1 MALLTPLLSGFIA
14 AAIGIIPPGLINM
27 TAAKINLKEGKK
39 NALWFVIGAVLV
51 IFFQVYV
58 AVLFARVID
67 NRPDV
72 VTLLREIG
80 FVTFSILTI
89 YFLFI
94 AKEPKAKKKAKIKKS
109 SKKSRFFLG
118 MLLSGLN
125 FFPIPYYVVVS
136 VTLAT
141 YHLFV
146 FENNTIFTFVLGSVL
161 GSFAALYSYIA
172 FFGKI
177 EKKTDYLLRNMNT
190 IIGSITGLV
199 ALATLFNILNY
210 YFGQ

>member
-1 MALLTPLLSGFIA
+1 MVYLTPLLSGFIA

-39 NALWFVIGAVLV
+39 NAFWFVIGAVLV

-72 VTLLREIG
+72 VTLLREVG
-80 FVTFSILTI
+80 FVIFSILTI

-94 AKEPKAKKKAKIKKS
+94 AKDPITKKKSKIKKS

-118 MLLSGLN
+118 MLLSSLN

-136 VTLAT
+136 VTLAS

-146 FENNTIFTFVLGSVL
+146 FENNIIFTFVLGSVI
-161 GSFAALYSYIA
+161 GSFAVLYSYIA
-172 FFGKI
+172 FFGRI
-177 EKKTDYLLRNMNT
+177 EKKTDYLMRNMNT
-190 IIGSITGLV
+190 IIGSITGLIAIV
-199 ALATLFNILNY
+199 TLFNILNY
-210 YFGQ
+210 YFG

>member
-14 AAIGIIPPGLINM
+14 AFIGIIPPGLINM

-39 NALWFVIGAVLV
+39 NAMWFVIGAVLV
-51 IFFQVYV
+51 IFFQVSV
-58 AVLFARVID
+58 AVLFAQVIN

-72 VTLLREIG
+72 LTLLREVG
-80 FVTFSILTI
+80 FVIFSILTI

-94 AKEPKAKKKAKIKKS
+94 AKPKTKKSKIKKS

-125 FFPIPYYVVVS
+125 FFPIPYYVLVS
-136 VTLAT
+136 VTLAS
-141 YHLFV
+141 YQLFA
-146 FENNTIFTFVLGSVL
+146 FENNVIFTFVLGSVL
-161 GSFAALYSYIA
+161 GSFAVLYSYIA

-177 EKKTDYLLRNMNT
+177 EKKTDYMMRNMNT

-199 ALATLFNILNY
+199 AIVTLFNILNY
-210 YFGQ
+210 YFW

>member
-1 MALLTPLLSGFIA
+1 MVYLTPLLSGFIA

-72 VTLLREIG
+72 LTLLREVG
-80 FVTFSILTI
+80 FVIFAILTI

-94 AKEPKAKKKAKIKKS
+94 AKEPKTKKKSKIKKS

-118 MLLSGLN
+118 MLLSALN

-136 VTLAT
+136 VTLAS

-146 FENNTIFTFVLGSVL
+146 FENIIIFTFVLGSIL
-161 GSFAALYSYIA
+161 GSFAVLYSYIA
-172 FFGKI
+172 FFGRI
-177 EKKTDYLLRNMNT
+177 EKKTDYLMRNMNT

-199 ALATLFNILNY
+199 AIVTLFNILNY
-210 YFGQ
+210 YFG

>member
-1 MALLTPLLSGFIA
+1 MTYLTPLLSGFIA
-14 AAIGIIPPGLINM
+14 AAIGTIPPGLLNM
-27 TAAKINLKEGKK
+27 TAAKIKMKEGKK
-39 NALWFVIGAVLV
+39 NALSFVVGAVFV
-51 IFFQVYV
+51 IFFQAFV

-72 VTLLREIG
+72 ITLLREVG
-80 FVTFSILTI
+80 FVIFSILTI
-89 YFLFI
+89 YFLFF
-94 AKEPKAKKKAKIKKS
+94 AKDPVAKKKTKIKKS

-136 VTLAT
+136 VTLAS
-141 YHLFV
+141 YNLFV
-146 FENNTIFTFVLGSVL
+146 FENSIILTFVLGSVL
-161 GSFAALYSYIA
+161 GAFGILYSYIA
-172 FFGKI
+172 FFGRI
-177 EKKTDYLLRNMNT
+177 EKKTDYFMRNMNT

-210 YFGQ
+210 YFR

>member
-1 MALLTPLLSGFIA
+1 MALFTPLLSGFIA

-39 NALWFVIGAVLV
+39 NALWFVTGAVLV

-72 VTLLREIG
+72 VTLLREVG
-80 FVTFSILTI
+80 FVIFSILTI

-94 AKEPKAKKKAKIKKS
+94 AKEPQSKKKSKIKKS

-125 FFPIPYYVVVS
+125 FFPIPYYVLVS
-136 VTLAT
+136 VTLAS
-141 YHLFV
+141 YHLFA

-161 GSFAALYSYIA
+161 GSFAVLYSYIA
-172 FFGKI
+172 FFGRI
-177 EKKTDYLLRNMNT
+177 EKKTDYLMRNMNT

-199 ALATLFNILNY
+199 AIATLFNILNY
-210 YFGQ
+210 YFG

>member
-1 MALLTPLLSGFIA
+1 MVFLTPLFSGFIA
-14 AAIGIIPPGLINM
+14 AVIGIIPPGLLNM

-51 IFFQVYV
+51 IFFQVSI

-72 VTLLREIG
+72 ITLLREVG
-80 FVTFSILTI
+80 FVIFSVLTI

-94 AKEPKAKKKAKIKKS
+94 AKEPKSKKKSKIKKS

-125 FFPIPYYVVVS
+125 FFPIPYYVLVS
-136 VTLAT
+136 VTLAS

-146 FENNTIFTFVLGSVL
+146 FENNIIFTFVTGSVL

-177 EKKTDYLLRNMNT
+177 EQKTDYLMRNMNT
-190 IIGSITGLV
+190 IIGTITGLV
-199 ALATLFNILNY
+199 AVVTLFNILNY
-210 YFGQ
+210 YFG

>member
-1 MALLTPLLSGFIA
+1 MALLTPLFSGFIA
-14 AAIGIIPPGLINM
+14 AVIGIIPPGLLNM

-39 NALWFVIGAVLV
+39 NALWFVVGAVLV
-51 IFFQVYV
+51 IFFQVSV

-72 VTLLREIG
+72 VTLLREVG
-80 FVTFSILTI
+80 FVIFSILTI

-94 AKEPKAKKKAKIKKS
+94 AKEPKNKKKSKIKKS

-125 FFPIPYYVVVS
+125 FFPIPYYVLVS
-136 VTLAT
+136 VTLAS

-146 FENNTIFTFVLGSVL
+146 FENNIIFTFVLGSVL

-177 EKKTDYLLRNMNT
+177 EQKTDYLMRNMNK
-190 IIGSITGLV
+190 IIGTITGLV
-199 ALATLFNILNY
+199 AVVTLFNILNY
-210 YFGQ
+210 YFG

>member
-1 MALLTPLLSGFIA
+1 MVYLTPILSGFIA

-72 VTLLREIG
+72 VTLLREVG
-80 FVTFSILTI
+80 FVIFSILTI

-94 AKEPKAKKKAKIKKS
+94 AKEPKTKKKSKIKKS

-118 MLLSGLN
+118 MLLSVLN

-136 VTLAT
+136 VTLAS
-141 YHLFV
+141 YNLFV
-146 FENNTIFTFVLGSVL
+146 FENTIIFAFVLGSVL
-161 GSFAALYSYIA
+161 GSFVVLYSYIA

-177 EKKTDYLLRNMNT
+177 EKKTDYLMRNMNT

-199 ALATLFNILNY
+199 AIVTLFNILNY
-210 YFGQ
+210 YFG

>member
-1 MALLTPLLSGFIA
+1 MALFTPLLSGFIA

-39 NALWFVIGAVLV
+39 NAMWFILGAVLV
-51 IFFQVYV
+51 IFFQVYI

-72 VTLLREIG
+72 VTLLREVG
-80 FVTFSILTI
+80 FVIFSILTI

-94 AKEPKAKKKAKIKKS
+94 AKEPKSKKKSKIKKS

-136 VTLAT
+136 VTLAS

-146 FENNTIFTFVLGSVL
+146 FENDVIFTFVLGSVL
-161 GSFAALYSYIA
+161 GSFAILYSYIA
-172 FFGKI
+172 FFGRI
-177 EKKTDYLLRNMNT
+177 EKKTDYLMRNMNT
-190 IIGSITGLV
+190 IIGIITGLV
-199 ALATLFNILNY
+199 AVVTLFNILNY
-210 YFGQ
+210 YFA

>member
-14 AAIGIIPPGLINM
+14 AIIGIIPPGLINM

-39 NALWFVIGAVLV
+39 NAMWFVVGAVVV

-58 AVLFARVID
+58 AVLFAQVI
-67 NRPDV
+67 NKRPDV
-72 VTLLREIG
+72 VTLLREVG
-80 FVTFSILTI
+80 FGIFSALTI

-94 AKEPKAKKKAKIKKS
+94 AKGTTAKKSKIKKK

-136 VTLAT
+136 VTLAS
-141 YHLFV
+141 YQLFV

-161 GSFAALYSYIA
+161 GSFAVLYSYIA
-172 FFGKI
+172 FFGSI
-177 EKKTDYLLRNMNT
+177 EKKTDYMMRNMNT

-199 ALATLFNILNY
+199 ALVTLINIINY
-210 YFGQ
+210 YFG

>member
-1 MALLTPLLSGFIA
+1 MTYLVPLISGFIA
-14 AAIGIIPPGLINM
+14 AAIGTIPPGLLNM
-27 TAAKINLKEGKK
+27 TAAKIKMKEGRK
-39 NALWFVIGAVLV
+39 NALSFVIGAVLI
-51 IFFQVYV
+51 IFFQAYI

-72 VTLLREIG
+72 VILLREAG
-80 FVTFSILTI
+80 FIIFSILTI
-89 YFLFI
+89 YFLFF
-94 AKEPKAKKKAKIKKS
+94 AKEPKAKKKTKIKKS

-136 VTLAT
+136 VTLAS

-146 FENNTIFTFVLGSVL
+146 FENPIILTFVLGSVI
-161 GSFAALYSYIA
+161 GAFGILYSYIA
-172 FFGKI
+172 FFGRI
-177 EKKTDYLLRNMNT
+177 EKKTDYFMRNMNT
-190 IIGSITGLV
+190 IIGTVTGLV

-210 YFGQ
+210 YFG

>member
-1 MALLTPLLSGFIA
+1 MVYLTPLLSGFIA
-14 AAIGIIPPGLINM
+14 AVIGIIPPGLINM

-39 NALWFVIGAVLV
+39 NAFWFAIGAVLV

-72 VTLLREIG
+72 VTLMREIG
-80 FVTFSILTI
+80 FVIFSILTI

-94 AKEPKAKKKAKIKKS
+94 AKEPKTKKKSKIKKS

-136 VTLAT
+136 VTLAS

-146 FENNTIFTFVLGSVL
+146 FENTIIFTFVLGSVL
-161 GSFAALYSYIA
+161 GSFAVLYSYIA
-172 FFGKI
+172 FFGRI
-177 EKKTDYLLRNMNT
+177 EKKTDYMMRNMNT
-190 IIGSITGLV
+190 IIGSITG
-199 ALATLFNILNY
+199 
-210 YFGQ
+210 

>member
-1 MALLTPLLSGFIA
+1 MAYLTPILSGFVA
-14 AAIGIIPPGLINM
+14 AFIGIIPPGLINM
-27 TAAKINLKEGKK
+27 TAAKINMKEGKK

-51 IFFQVYV
+51 ILFQVSV

-72 VTLLREIG
+72 VTLLREVG
-80 FVTFSILTI
+80 FVIFSILTV

-94 AKEPKAKKKAKIKKS
+94 AKEPKTKKKSKIKKS

-136 VTLAT
+136 VTLAS
-141 YHLFV
+141 YHLFA
-146 FENNTIFTFVLGSVL
+146 FENHVIFTFVFGSVL

-172 FFGKI
+172 FFGRI
-177 EKKTDYLLRNMNT
+177 EKKTDYLMRNMNK

-199 ALATLFNILNY
+199 ALLTLFNILNY
-210 YFGQ
+210 YFG

>member
-1 MALLTPLLSGFIA
+1 MVYLTPLLSGFIA

-39 NALWFVIGAVLV
+39 NAFWFVIGAVLV

-72 VTLLREIG
+72 VTLLREVG
-80 FVTFSILTI
+80 FVIFAILTI

-94 AKEPKAKKKAKIKKS
+94 AKDPKTKKKSKIKKS

-118 MLLSGLN
+118 MLLSALN

-136 VTLAT
+136 VTLAS

-146 FENNTIFTFVLGSVL
+146 FENIIIFTFVLGSIL
-161 GSFAALYSYIA
+161 GSFAVLYSYIA

-177 EKKTDYLLRNMNT
+177 EKKTDYLMRNMNT

-199 ALATLFNILNY
+199 AIVTLFNILNY
-210 YFGQ
+210 YFG

>member
-1 MALLTPLLSGFIA
+1 MALFTPLLSGFIA
-14 AAIGIIPPGLINM
+14 AAIGTIPPGLLNM
-27 TAAKINLKEGKK
+27 TAAKIKLKEGKK
-39 NALWFVIGAVLV
+39 NALSFVLGAVLV
-51 IFFQVYV
+51 IFFQVYI

-72 VTLLREIG
+72 ITLLREVG
-80 FVTFSILTI
+80 FVIFSILTI

-94 AKEPKAKKKAKIKKS
+94 AKDPKTKKKTKIKQS

-136 VTLAT
+136 VTLAS
-141 YHLFV
+141 YNLFA
-146 FENNTIFTFVLGSVL
+146 FENTVILTFVLGSVL
-161 GSFAALYSYIA
+161 GAFGILYSYIA
-172 FFGKI
+172 FFGRI
-177 EKKTDYLLRNMNT
+177 EKKTDYFMRNMNT

-199 ALATLFNILNY
+199 AVATLFNILNY
-210 YFGQ
+210 YFG

>member
-1 MALLTPLLSGFIA
+1 MALLTPLFSGFIA

-58 AVLFARVID
+58 AVLFAQVID

-72 VTLLREIG
+72 ITLLREVG
-80 FVTFSILTI
+80 FVIFSILTI

-94 AKEPKAKKKAKIKKS
+94 AKDPKTKKKSKIKKS

-136 VTLAT
+136 VTLSS

-146 FENNTIFTFVLGSVL
+146 FENNIIFTFVLGSIL
-161 GSFAALYSYIA
+161 GSFAVLYSYIA
-172 FFGKI
+172 FFERI
-177 EKKTDYLLRNMNT
+177 EKKTDYLMRNMNT

-199 ALATLFNILNY
+199 AVVTLFNILNY
-210 YFGQ
+210 YFG

>member
-1 MALLTPLLSGFIA
+1 MTYLTPLLSGFIA
-14 AAIGIIPPGLINM
+14 AAIGTIPPGLLNM
-27 TAAKINLKEGKK
+27 TAAKIKMKEGKK
-39 NALWFVIGAVLV
+39 NALSFVIGAVFV
-51 IFFQVYV
+51 IFFQAYV

-72 VTLLREIG
+72 ITLLREVG
-80 FVTFSILTI
+80 FVIFAILTI

-94 AKEPKAKKKAKIKKS
+94 AKEPITKKKTKIKKS

-136 VTLAT
+136 VTLAS
-141 YHLFV
+141 YNLFV
-146 FENNTIFTFVLGSVL
+146 FENTIIVTFVLGSVL
-161 GSFAALYSYIA
+161 GAFGILYSYIA
-172 FFGKI
+172 FFGRI
-177 EKKTDYLLRNMNT
+177 EKKTDYFMRNMNT

-199 ALATLFNILNY
+199 AIATLFNILNY
-210 YFGQ
+210 YFR

>member
-14 AAIGIIPPGLINM
+14 AFIGIIPPGLINM

-39 NALWFVIGAVLV
+39 NALWFVIGAVFV
-51 IFFQVYV
+51 IFFQVFV
-58 AVLFARVID
+58 AVLFAQVID

-72 VTLLREIG
+72 VTLLREVG
-80 FVTFSILTI
+80 FVIFAFLTI
-89 YFLFI
+89 YFLFL
-94 AKEPKAKKKAKIKKS
+94 AKNPKTKKKSKIKKS

-136 VTLAT
+136 VTLAS

-146 FENNTIFTFVLGSVL
+146 FENNIIFTFVLGSVL
-161 GSFAALYSYIA
+161 GSFAALYSYVA
-172 FFGKI
+172 FFGRI
-177 EKKTDYLLRNMNT
+177 EKKTDYLMRNMNT
-190 IIGSITGLV
+190 IIGSITGLIAV
-199 ALATLFNILNY
+199 VTLFNILNY
-210 YFGQ
+210 YFG

>member
-1 MALLTPLLSGFIA
+1 MALLAPLLSGFIA
-14 AAIGIIPPGLINM
+14 AFIGIIPPGLINM

-39 NALWFVIGAVLV
+39 NAMWFVIGAVVV
-51 IFFQVYV
+51 IFFQVYA
-58 AVLFARVID
+58 AVLFAHVID

-72 VTLLREIG
+72 VTLLREVG
-80 FVTFSILTI
+80 FVIFAILTI

-94 AKEPKAKKKAKIKKS
+94 AKEPITKKKSKIKKS

-136 VTLAT
+136 VTLAS

-146 FENNTIFTFVLGSVL
+146 FETNAIFTFVLGSVL
-161 GSFAALYSYIA
+161 GSFAVLYSYIA
-172 FFGKI
+172 FFGRI
-177 EKKTDYLLRNMNT
+177 EKKTDYLMRNMNT

-199 ALATLFNILNY
+199 AIVTLFNILNY
-210 YFGQ
+210 YFG

>member
-1 MALLTPLLSGFIA
+1 MGYLTPLLSGFIA

-39 NALWFVIGAVLV
+39 NALWFAIGAVLV

-72 VTLLREIG
+72 VTLLREVG
-80 FVTFSILTI
+80 FGIFSVLTI
-89 YFLFI
+89 YFLFL
-94 AKEPKAKKKAKIKKS
+94 AKEPKTKKKSKIKKS

-136 VTLAT
+136 VTLAS

-146 FENNTIFTFVLGSVL
+146 FENNIIFTFVLGSVL
-161 GSFAALYSYIA
+161 GSFAALYGYIA

-177 EKKTDYLLRNMNT
+177 EKKTDYLMRNMNT
-190 IIGSITGLV
+190 IIGTITGVIALV
-199 ALATLFNILNY
+199 TLFNILNY
-210 YFGQ
+210 YFG

>member
-1 MALLTPLLSGFIA
+1 MVLLTPLFSGFIA
-14 AAIGIIPPGLINM
+14 AVIGIIPPGLLNM

-39 NALWFVIGAVLV
+39 NALWFVAGAVLV
-51 IFFQVYV
+51 IVFQVYI
-58 AVLFARVID
+58 AVLFAHVID
-67 NRPDV
+67 NRPDI

-94 AKEPKAKKKAKIKKS
+94 AKKPTGKKKSKIKKS

-125 FFPIPYYVVVS
+125 LFPIPYYVIVS
-136 VTLAT
+136 ITLAS
-141 YHLFV
+141 YHLFA
-146 FENNTIFTFVLGSVL
+146 FENNTILTFVTGSVL
-161 GSFAALYSYIA
+161 GSFVALYCYIA
-172 FFGKI
+172 FFEKI
-177 EKKTDYLLRNMNT
+177 EQKTDYLMRNMNT

-199 ALATLFNILNY
+199 ALVTLFNILNY
-210 YFGQ
+210 YFG

>member
-1 MALLTPLLSGFIA
+1 MTLLTPLLSGFIA
-14 AAIGIIPPGLINM
+14 AFIGIIPPGLINM

-39 NALWFVIGAVLV
+39 NALWFAFGAVLV
-51 IFFQVYV
+51 ILFQVSL
-58 AVLFARVID
+58 AVLFAQVID

-72 VTLLREIG
+72 VTLLREVG
-80 FVTFSILTI
+80 FVIFAILTI

-94 AKEPKAKKKAKIKKS
+94 AKDPKTKKKSKIKKS

-136 VTLAT
+136 VTLAS

-146 FENNTIFTFVLGSVL
+146 FENNVIFTFVLGSVL
-161 GSFAALYSYIA
+161 GSFLALYSYIA
-172 FFGKI
+172 FFGRI
-177 EKKTDYLLRNMNT
+177 EKKTDYLMRNMNT
-190 IIGSITGLV
+190 IIGSITGLISI
-199 ALATLFNILNY
+199 ATLFNILSY
-210 YFGQ
+210 YFG

>member
-1 MALLTPLLSGFIA
+1 MVYLTPLLSGFIA

-39 NALWFVIGAVLV
+39 NAFWFVIGAVLV

-72 VTLLREIG
+72 VTLLREVG
-80 FVTFSILTI
+80 FVIFAILTI

-94 AKEPKAKKKAKIKKS
+94 AKDPKTKKKSKIKKS

-118 MLLSGLN
+118 MLLSALN

-136 VTLAT
+136 VTLAS

-146 FENNTIFTFVLGSVL
+146 FENIIIFTFVLGSIL
-161 GSFAALYSYIA
+161 GSFAVLYSYIA

-177 EKKTDYLLRNMNT
+177 EKKTDYLMRNMNT

-199 ALATLFNILNY
+199 AIATLFNILNY
-210 YFGQ
+210 YFG

>member
-1 MALLTPLLSGFIA
+1 MVYLTPLLSGFIA

-39 NALWFVIGAVLV
+39 NAFWFVIGAVLV

-72 VTLLREIG
+72 VTLLREVG
-80 FVTFSILTI
+80 FVIFSILTI

-94 AKEPKAKKKAKIKKS
+94 AKDPITKKKSKIKKS

-118 MLLSGLN
+118 MLLSSLN

-136 VTLAT
+136 VTLAS

-146 FENNTIFTFVLGSVL
+146 FENNIIFTFVLGSVI
-161 GSFAALYSYIA
+161 GSFAVLYSYIA
-172 FFGKI
+172 FFGRI
-177 EKKTDYLLRNMNT
+177 EKKTDYLMRNMNT

-199 ALATLFNILNY
+199 AIVTLFNILNY
-210 YFGQ
+210 YFG

>member
-1 MALLTPLLSGFIA
+1 MAYFTPLLSGFIA
-14 AAIGIIPPGLINM
+14 AFIGIIPPGLINM

-39 NALWFVIGAVLV
+39 NALWFVAGAVLV
-51 IFFQVYV
+51 IFFQVYL
-58 AVLFARVID
+58 AVLFAQVID

-72 VTLLREIG
+72 LTLLREVG
-80 FVTFSILTI
+80 FVIFSILTI

-94 AKEPKAKKKAKIKKS
+94 AKEPITKKKSKIKKS

-125 FFPIPYYVVVS
+125 FFPIPFYVIVS
-136 VTLAT
+136 VTLAS

-146 FENNTIFTFVLGSVL
+146 FENNIIFTFVLGSVL
-161 GSFAALYSYIA
+161 GSFAVLYSYIA
-172 FFGKI
+172 FFGRI
-177 EKKTDYLLRNMNT
+177 EKKTDYLMRNMNT

-199 ALATLFNILNY
+199 AVVTLFNILNY
-210 YFGQ
+210 YFR

>member
-14 AAIGIIPPGLINM
+14 AIIGIIPPGLINM

-39 NALWFVIGAVLV
+39 NAMWFVIGAVLV

-58 AVLFARVID
+58 AVLFAQVI
-67 NRPDV
+67 NKRPDV
-72 VTLLREIG
+72 VTLLREVG
-80 FVTFSILTI
+80 FGIFSALTI

-94 AKEPKAKKKAKIKKS
+94 AKGPKAKKSKIKKK

-136 VTLAT
+136 VTLAS

-146 FENNTIFTFVLGSVL
+146 FESNIIFTFVLGSVL
-161 GSFAALYSYIA
+161 GSFAVLYSYIA
-172 FFGKI
+172 FFGSI
-177 EKKTDYLLRNMNT
+177 EKKTDYMMRNMNT

-199 ALATLFNILNY
+199 ALVTLFNILNY
-210 YFGQ
+210 YFG

>member
-1 MALLTPLLSGFIA
+1 MAIFTPLLSGFIA
-14 AAIGIIPPGLINM
+14 AAIGIIPPGLLNM
-27 TAAKINLKEGKK
+27 TAAKINMKEGKK
-39 NALWFVIGAVLV
+39 NALSFVIGAVLV
-51 IFFQVYV
+51 IFFQVSV

-67 NRPDV
+67 NRPDI
-72 VTLLREIG
+72 VTLLREVG
-80 FVTFSILTI
+80 FVIFSILTI

-94 AKEPKAKKKAKIKKS
+94 AKKPQTKKKSKIKKS

-136 VTLAT
+136 VTLAS
-141 YHLFV
+141 YNLFV
-146 FENNTIFTFVLGSVL
+146 FENNIIFTFVLGSVL

-172 FFGKI
+172 FFGRI
-177 EKKTDYLLRNMNT
+177 EKKTDYLMRNMNT

-210 YFGQ
+210 YFG

>member
-1 MALLTPLLSGFIA
+1 MALFTPFISGFIA

-58 AVLFARVID
+58 SVLFARVID

-72 VTLLREIG
+72 VTLLREAG
-80 FVTFSILTI
+80 FGIFSILTI

-94 AKEPKAKKKAKIKKS
+94 AKEPKTKKKSKIKKS

-136 VTLAT
+136 VTLAS

-146 FENNTIFTFVLGSVL
+146 FENNIILTFVLGSVL

-172 FFGKI
+172 FFGRI
-177 EKKTDYLLRNMNT
+177 EKKTDYLMRNMNK
-190 IIGSITGLV
+190 IIGSITGLI

-210 YFGQ
+210 YFG

>member
-1 MALLTPLLSGFIA
+1 MVLFTPLFSGFIA
-14 AAIGIIPPGLINM
+14 AAIGTIPPGLLNM
-27 TAAKINLKEGKK
+27 SAAQIYSKEGKK
-39 NALWFVIGAVLV
+39 NALWFVIGAVVV
-51 IFFQVYV
+51 IFFQVSV

-67 NRPDV
+67 NRPDI

-80 FVTFSILTI
+80 FVAFSILSI

-94 AKEPKAKKKAKIKKS
+94 AKKPTGKKKSKIKKS

-125 FFPIPYYVVVS
+125 LFPIPYYVVVS
-136 VTLAT
+136 ITLAS
-141 YHLFV
+141 YQLFV
-146 FENNTIFTFVLGSVL
+146 FENSVIFTFVLGSIL
-161 GSFAALYSYIA
+161 GSFAILYCYIA

-177 EKKTDYLLRNMNT
+177 EQKTDYLMRNMNK

-199 ALATLFNILNY
+199 ALVTLFNILNY
-210 YFGQ
+210 YFS

>member
-1 MALLTPLLSGFIA
+1 MALLTPLVSGFIA
-14 AAIGIIPPGLINM
+14 AVIGIIPPGLLNM

-67 NRPDV
+67 NRPDI

-80 FVTFSILTI
+80 FVAFSILTI

-94 AKEPKAKKKAKIKKS
+94 AKKPTAKKKSKIKKS

-136 VTLAT
+136 VTLAS
-141 YHLFV
+141 YQLFA
-146 FENNTIFTFVLGSVL
+146 FENNIISIFVLGSVL
-161 GSFAALYSYIA
+161 GSFAALYCYIA
-172 FFGKI
+172 FFEKI
-177 EKKTDYLLRNMNT
+177 EQKTDYLMRNMNK
-190 IIGSITGLV
+190 IIGCITGLV
-199 ALATLFNILNY
+199 ALVTLFNILNY
-210 YFGQ
+210 YFG